1 MSSFSFCISYC
12 FRLQKYEIGAPHR
25 DALLSLFGNPVAAEG
40 FSFALG
46 TSVPLPDAV
55 EVVGGIDQLGVVGE
69 DAGLEVAVV
78 VAFHAYA
85 GACEVGGADVG
96 GGAVENHYLEMHPW
110 AESPFQPAPQPRI
123 LVEVLAE
130 VLTRLFGMKQ
140 PHIDTPFQ
148 QIIEHRQERHHIPSS
163 LHIQVL
169 EVCGTNPQVVL
180 HLRAAGKDIDVVVA
194 IGNVFQ
200 HNKNITQSKAF
211 YCWITSDNLAE
222 GRLWHDCCHFLYRV

>member
-1 MSSFSFCISYC
+1 MF
-12 FRLQKYEIGAPHR
+12 
-25 DALLSLFGNPVAAEG
+25 LSNPIAAEVFPLAG
-40 FSFALG
+40 LA
-46 TSVPLPDAV
+46 VEPLPDAV
-55 EVVGGIDQLGVVGE
+55 EMVGGGVYQRRLVGE

-78 VAFHAYA
+78 VAFQTHA
-85 GACEVGGADVG
+85 GAREVGGANIG
-96 GGAVENHYLEMHPW
+96 GGAVENHYLEMNPW

-123 LVEVLAE
+123 LVKILAE
-130 VLTRLFGMKQ
+130 VLAWFFGMKQ

-148 QIIEHRQERHHIPSS
+148 QIIEHRQEWHHIPSS

-200 HNKNITQSKAF
+200 HKNITPSKAF
-211 YCWITSDNLAE
+211 YCWIMSDNLAE

>member
-1 MSSFSFCISYC
+1 M
-12 FRLQKYEIGAPHR
+12 
-25 DALLSLFGNPVAAEG
+25 
-40 FSFALG
+40 
-46 TSVPLPDAV
+46 
-55 EVVGGIDQLGVVGE
+55 VGGGINESRFVGE
-69 DAGLEVAVV
+69 DASLEVAVV

-85 GACEVGGADVG
+85 GACEVGGANIG
-96 GGAVENHYLEMHPW
+96 CSTVENHYLEMHPW

-130 VLTRLFGMKQ
+130 VLTRFFGMKQ
-140 PHIDTPFQ
+140 PHIDTPLQ
-148 QIIEHRQERHHIPSS
+148 QLVEHRQEWHHIPSS

-169 EVCGTNPQVVL
+169 EVGGTNPQIVL

-200 HNKNITQSKAF
+200 HKNITQSKAF
-211 YCWITSDNLAE
+211 YYWITSDKLAE